1 MASRAYTLE
10 VTPNPLRSR
19 LGLVVSRRVGGA
31 VERNRV
37 KRVVREWFRQNRTQL
52 PFTAD
57 LVVIARKD
65 AARLGTKAS
74 WAEMSALSARALR

>member
-1 MASRAYTLE
+1 MASRAYALE
-10 VTPNPLRSR
+10 ITPNPTRSR

-37 KRVVREWFRQNRTQL
+37 KRVVREWFRQCRAQL

-57 LVVIARKD
+57 FVVIARRD
-65 AARLGTKAS
+65 AERLGTRAA
-74 WAEMSALSARALR
+74 WAEMSALVARASR